1 MATTPRNGKAT
12 RADHAL
18 ATLEAAVERQSSART
33 KVSTKQEPTEPT
45 SAPVKML
52 TAAEVMTT
60 DVFTCTPDDTLDRCA
75 QIMWEEACGCV
86 PVVDFEGAPLSMV
99 TDRDVCMAAYTQGKP
114 LHEIRVDSMMS
125 KRLFTARTTESLRS
139 CEAIMRRHGIRRLPI
154 IDHRNIVV
162 GILSFSDIVLHGHLG
177 PLESR
182 DSLSAEAIAETVT
195 CISHVPRPKKR

>member
-1 MATTPRNGKAT
+1 MATTPRNGKVT

-33 KVSTKQEPTEPT
+33 KVSTKQEPTELT
-45 SAPVKML
+45 SAVKML

-60 DVFTCTPDDTLDRCA
+60 DVFTCMPDDTLDRCA
-75 QIMWEEACGCV
+75 QIMWEQACGCV
-86 PVVDFEGAPLSMV
+86 PVVDFEGAPISMV

-195 CISHVPRPKKR
+195 CISHVPRPKKH